1 MIIVRLGSMSPEVRD
16 DSWESSQRSRMLSV
30 SESRLS
36 RLPVALDRVKV
47 ERDVYVSESESG
59 VMEFRMISP
68 TTPREKHSS
77 SNLS

>member
-1 MIIVRLGSMSPEVRD
+1 MSPEVRD
-16 DSWESSQRSRMLSV
+16 ESWESSQRSRMLSV

-68 TTPREKHSS
+68 STPREKQSS
-77 SNLS
+77 PS